1 MIIVYNSENNKHI
14 FIDTNTLWIDRLGHV
29 HFIRPDGCEVQSE
42 KSVNE
47 YTHSSYIDMLNQNK
61 VIVLDEYTY
70 GKFSV
75 VNKTHIF

>member
-1 MIIVYNSENNKHI
+1 MVIV
-14 FIDTNTLWIDRLGHV
+14 
-29 HFIRPDGCEVQSE
+29 
-42 KSVNE
+42 

-75 VNKTHIF
+75 VNKTRIF